1 MNEPATS
8 VASEARPLLT
18 CFTKEALKHARA
30 RGIPARLV
38 PLQQWELEVL
48 APIRVPPTNPVVQE
62 SLAAS
67 ESAAVL
73 PGKPAVRQGDPA
85 SEWTAVPRQDPVVRG
100 VPPPIKERGGTPV
113 SEARAKAH
121 TPFALARSGGTPK
134 PGAPKPKRKA
144 GQSKTGRSSDGP
156 ACIGCIYYQALYRN
170 GCLFGYGACKARD
183 EIPVAANNRRAC
195 ALYEFHGRF
204 AGRWWS
210 SP

>member
-1 MNEPATS
+1 MNNAVLPTKPA
-8 VASEARPLLT
+8 
-18 CFTKEALKHARA
+18 
-30 RGIPARLV
+30 
-38 PLQQWELEVL
+38 
-48 APIRVPPTNPVVQE
+48 VQK
-62 SLAAS
+62 S
-67 ESAAVL
+67 ESGGELAAVL
-73 PGKPAVRQGDPA
+73 PGKPVVQG
-85 SEWTAVPRQDPVVRG
+85 VL
-100 VPPPIKERGGTPV
+100 PPLEKSGSTPV
-113 SEARAKAH
+113 TEATAKAY
-121 TPFALARSGGTPK
+121 TPFALARSSGTPK